1 MFFGLTNS
9 LAIFQTI
16 MNDILRD
23 LIDTGDIAAFMD
35 DVLVGTKDKKKYNKV
50 VEEILRR
57 IEANNPYLKPKKYV
71 ES

>member
-1 MFFGLTNS
+1 M
-9 LAIFQTI
+9 

-35 DVLVGTKDKKKYNKV
+35 DMLVRTENEKKHNKV

-57 IEANNPYLKPKKYV
+57 MEANDLYLKPEKCV
-71 ES
+71 